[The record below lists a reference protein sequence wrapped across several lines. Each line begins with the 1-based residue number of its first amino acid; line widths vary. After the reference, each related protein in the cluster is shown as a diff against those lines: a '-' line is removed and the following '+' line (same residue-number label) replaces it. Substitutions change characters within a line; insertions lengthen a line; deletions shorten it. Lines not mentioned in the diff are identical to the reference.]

1 MQVAPVVVRGVV
13 VLSEEPALRGGIRLV
28 WIGRG
33 NPEFTEHI
41 MGCQHA
47 RRSGAH
53 RAEDEEPAVL
63 GIPRMEGQAQDPLL
77 AAGEQIGGQRQEH
90 APRRYGE
97 VGDHHDPAGFL
108 HDEESVGFARRM
120 GDGQGLLEG
129 QSRERIDERV
139 VAAGALRRQTGE
151 SDPIARGLGCFEA
164 HPPACHPEQAGP
176 QENKPP
182 RGIHN
187 ARFSL
192 GTPCRKPPA
201 IFRNPPAAP
210 FGAA

>member
-1 MQVAPVVVRGVV
+1 MQVASVVVRGVV

-41 MGCQHA
+41 MGCQYP
-47 RRSGAH
+47 RRSGTH
-53 RAEDEEPAVL
+53 RAKDEEPAVL

-90 APRRYGE
+90 APRRHGQ
-97 VGDHHDPAGFL
+97 VGDDDDSPRLL
-108 HDEESVGFARRM
+108 HNEESVGFARRM

-129 QSRERIDERV
+129 QSRERIDKRV
-139 VAAGALRRQTGE
+139 VAARALCRKTGE

-164 HPPACHPEQAGP
+164 HPSACHPEEVGP
-176 QENKPP
+176 QENKPS

-187 ARFSL
+187 ARFGL